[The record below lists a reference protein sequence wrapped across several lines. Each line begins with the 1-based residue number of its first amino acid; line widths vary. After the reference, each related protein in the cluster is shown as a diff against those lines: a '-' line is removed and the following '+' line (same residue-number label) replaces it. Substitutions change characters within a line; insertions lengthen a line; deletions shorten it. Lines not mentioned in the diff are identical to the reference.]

1 MPAVLTVML
10 LLVALVLHLML
21 PVQPVELNVAVS
33 PVHKL
38 FLFVL
43 ITGAVGLVPVLI
55 TRLLLNILSPQLLIH
70 VAV

>member
-33 PVHKL
+33 PIHKL

-43 ITGAVGLVPVLI
+43 ITGAVGTLTLVMNI
-55 TRLLLNILSPQLLIH
+55 ALLKPLSLQLLIH

>member
-43 ITGAVGLVPVLI
+43 ITGAVGTLTLVMTI
-55 TRLLLNILSPQLLIH
+55 ALLKPLSPQLLIH

>member
-1 MPAVLTVML
+1 MPPTLTVIV
-10 LLVALVLHLML
+10 LVVAPVLHLIL

-38 FLFVL
+38 FLLVL
-43 ITGAVGLVPVLI
+43 ITGAVGTLKLVMTI
-55 TRLLLNILSPQLLIH
+55 ALLKPLSPQLLIH